1 MKITRS
7 AALLAVILGGAV
19 ALSGCAST
27 PSTPEGV
34 AEAKTKE
41 LIAALQAG
49 DQEKYD
55 ALFCDGKSGML
66 NIASFKD
73 SGTSFELDPTTSPSD
88 DIYTD
93 GGAAYHVTFSVKDSP
108 KGYTVMKTDVRTDGD
123 GAPCVVGNSM
133 DS

>member
-49 DQEKYD
+49 DQEK
-55 ALFCDGKSGML
+55 
-66 NIASFKD
+66 
-73 SGTSFELDPTTSPSD
+73 
-88 DIYTD
+88 
-93 GGAAYHVTFSVKDSP
+93 
-108 KGYTVMKTDVRTDGD
+108 
-123 GAPCVVGNSM
+123 
-133 DS
+133 